1 MIVKSVLGFL
11 VDGFL
16 VPENMLIV
24 ILCIF
29 FLIQCYYYCIVF
41 LACSRYARRVRK
53 GDVCFN
59 TVQPAVSIII
69 YTKNNVDDLKCNL
82 PEILKQKYPIF
93 EIIIVNDGS
102 VDDAKDYITRLKEKY
117 NNLYHTYI
125 PDEAHSLSRKKLAM
139 TVGIKAAKY
148 ETVAFTD
155 ADCHPTSDMWIA
167 TMMRNFTTGI
177 EVVIG
182 NTSERSQKRENW
194 YYSYYRLFFKL
205 RFFCYALMHRPFM
218 GEGTNLFF
226 KKELFFACKG
236 FSKHLAIQYGDDDI
250 FTNEIMNKSNTRTEF
265 SEEALVITNY
275 ENGNESI
282 KETRLR
288 RDFTKRFLKTS
299 AHIFFSFERFSD
311 FMFYAAFIMTALRGV
326 YDNNLKIT
334 IIAGALFIIHYIMQA
349 AVCHNASRTLNT
361 PLNSSAILIY
371 DIIRPFIDIY
381 FRIIGHKSN
390 IKNYTWKIRR

>member
-1 MIVKSVLGFL
+1 
-11 VDGFL
+11 
-16 VPENMLIV
+16 
-24 ILCIF
+24 
-29 FLIQCYYYCIVF
+29 
-41 LACSRYARRVRK
+41 
-53 GDVCFN
+53 
-59 TVQPAVSIII
+59 
-69 YTKNNVDDLKCNL
+69 
-82 PEILKQKYPIF
+82 
-93 EIIIVNDGS
+93 
-102 VDDAKDYITRLKEKY
+102 
-117 NNLYHTYI
+117 
-125 PDEAHSLSRKKLAM
+125 
-139 TVGIKAAKY
+139 
-148 ETVAFTD
+148 
-155 ADCHPTSDMWIA
+155 
-167 TMMRNFTTGI
+167 
-177 EVVIG
+177 
-182 NTSERSQKRENW
+182 
-194 YYSYYRLFFKL
+194 
-205 RFFCYALMHRPFM
+205 
-218 GEGTNLFF
+218 
-226 KKELFFACKG
+226 CKG